1 MFSVPSTFEN
11 TYYDIGTRFVKGIKG
26 LRWINNYR
34 VLLLS
39 IGIPLICVLKKG
51 AAIFFQHPFKS
62 SMVSHCGVVK
72 YLWSSI

>member
-34 VLLLS
+34 VLLLVYLES
-39 IGIPLICVLKKG
+39 SLQKRKR
-51 AAIFFQHPFKS
+51 KS
-62 SMVSHCGVVK
+62 SVEQGSFFRKK
-72 YLWSSI
+72 YENGDVFEF